1 MDRLPGIVPIV
12 DVHEAGRIYDRSIGR
27 YALVGAV
34 LMGLALGAIA
44 YAIAAGA
51 WPIAGFGQFAAAGT
65 APATFLGAGVG
76 IALGALAGALVALY
90 RLPPR
95 RM

>member
-1 MDRLPGIVPIV
+1 MDRLPGVVPIV

-27 YALVGAV
+27 FALAGA
-34 LMGLALGAIA
+34 LLAGAALGAVA
-44 YAIAAGA
+44 YAIAAGI
-51 WPIAGFGQFAAAGT
+51 WPVAGLGQFAAAGT
-65 APATFLGAGVG
+65 APATFVGAGVG
-76 IALGALAGALVALY
+76 IALGALTGALIALY